1 MKVHLRWY
9 AFHTRQKVEFPSDSL
24 LGNWATIAG
33 HQNLGSFT
41 QVFFVGH
48 LSAPS
53 RAIPPVAPEPRDA
66 CLGPFPHPRRLFSR
80 DMSRP
85 FDPGLAGPSPA
96 RAHPGEACPP
106 ATTATTGQTQKTEE
120 EHRHRRHPVHR
131 SPMNCS
137 SSARRSP
144 SRLLPNRSRS
154 RIIRASRCSWAVPSR

>member
-1 MKVHLRWY
+1 MRFINAKKSS
-9 AFHTRQKVEFPSDSL
+9 FL
-24 LGNWATIAG
+24 LTASWATG
-33 HQNLGSFT
+33 HPSLGTRISEVSRRCFL
-41 QVFFVGH
+41 FFVGH

-53 RAIPPVAPEPRDA
+53 RAIPRVAPEPRDA

-80 DMSRP
+80 DTSRP

-106 ATTATTGQTQKTEE
+106 ATTALTTGQTHME

>member
-9 AFHTRQKVEFPSDSL
+9 AFHSRQKVEFPSDSL

-53 RAIPPVAPEPRDA
+53 RAIPRVAPEPRDA

-80 DMSRP
+80 DTSRP

-106 ATTATTGQTQKTEE
+106 ATTALTTGQTHME

>member
-1 MKVHLRWY
+1 MRFSNAKKSSFSPLT
-9 AFHTRQKVEFPSDSL
+9 A
-24 LGNWATIAG
+24 WATG
-33 HQNLGSFT
+33 HPSLGTRISEVSRRCFLSGT
-41 QVFFVGH
+41 
-48 LSAPS
+48 SAPS
-53 RAIPPVAPEPRDA
+53 RAIPRVAPGPRDA

-80 DMSRP
+80 DTSRP

-106 ATTATTGQTQKTEE
+106 ATTALTTGQTHMEK
-120 EHRHRRHPVHR
+120 HRHRRHPVHR